1 MRTHVCLSGREV
13 YSILVSWQWYSA
25 QKDMLQTRL
34 CRELGIDHPILSA
47 PLGGGNAGPEL
58 AASVSDAGGLGFLGM
73 GGLPASA
80 ISEQIRETRRR
91 TSKPFGVGLLIPR
104 LSGGEVDACVEER
117 VPVLLLFWGD
127 VTPYVEKAKQAGIRV
142 FAQVGSVAEAK
153 AAALAGVDSIVAQGF
168 EAGGHVR
175 GTTSLVALVP
185 AVRNA
190 VAPLPVIAAG
200 GVATGRGLVAALGL
214 GADAVMMGTRFVASE
229 ESRACPAYKQ
239 RIVRACAEDTVHTE
253 LFDIGWPEAAHRVL
267 RNKAVDEWERA
278 GRPRS
283 GQRPGEGTIIGRMP
297 VGGTSAD
304 ISRYSVRTPM
314 IGFEGDLEY
323 TALYAGESCGLVS
336 DIKPAAAIVRDVVA
350 EAEAVLSEVQA

>member
-1 MRTHVCLSGREV
+1 
-13 YSILVSWQWYSA
+13 
-25 QKDMLQTRL
+25 MLQTRL
-34 CRELGIDHPILSA
+34 CRELGIDYPILSA

-73 GGLPASA
+73 GGLPAQA
-80 ISEQIRETRRR
+80 IRDQIREMRRR

-104 LSGGEVDACVEER
+104 LSGGEVQACVEER

-127 VTPYVEKAKQAGIRV
+127 VTPYVEKAKRAGIRV
-142 FAQVGSVAEAK
+142 FAQVGSVAEAQ
-153 AAALAGVDSIVAQGF
+153 AAAVAGVDAIVAQGF

-175 GTTSLVALVP
+175 GTTSLFTLVP
-185 AVRNA
+185 AVREA
-190 VAPLPVIAAG
+190 VQPLPVIAAG
-200 GVATGRGLVAALGL
+200 GIATGRGLVAALGL
-214 GADAVMMGTRFVASE
+214 GADAALMGTRFVASE
-229 ESRACPAYKQ
+229 ESRACPEYKQ

-283 GQRPGEGTIIGRMP
+283 GERPGEGTTVGRMP
-297 VGGTSAD
+297 IGDATTD
-304 ISRYSVRTPM
+304 ILRYSVRTPM

-336 DIKPAAAIVRDVVA
+336 ELKPAAAIVRDVVA
-350 EAEAVLSEVQA
+350 EAEAVLRELHA